1 MLISNEWLK
10 EYVTIDD
17 SVSNLAERITRTGIE
32 VDDLIDYTKDI
43 KNLVVGFV
51 KSKDK
56 HPDADKLNVC
66 QVDIGEDEPVQIVC
80 GAPNVDAGQYVIV
93 AKVGGRLP
101 GGIKIKRAKLRG
113 ERSEGMICSLQEIGI
128 SSNYIP
134 KSFESGIYV
143 FSESQV
149 PGTDALQALYLDDQ
163 VMEFDLTP
171 NRADALSMIGTAY
184 EVAALYNTKM
194 TKPDTTSN
202 ELELSANDEL
212 TVTIENEDKVPY
224 YSARVVHDVTIEPSP
239 IWMQARLI
247 KAGIRP
253 INNVVDISNYVL
265 LEYGQPLHMFDQ
277 DAIGSQQI
285 VVRQANEGEKMT
297 TLDDTERELLTSD
310 IVITNGQTPIAL
322 AGVMGGDFSEVKEQ
336 TSNIVIEGAI
346 FDPVSIR
353 HTSRR
358 LNLRSESSSR
368 FEKGIATEFVDE
380 AVDRACYLLQTYA
393 NGKVLKDRVSSGELG
408 AFITPID
415 ITADKINRTIGFDL
429 SQNDIVTIFNQLGFD
444 TEINDDVITVLVP
457 SRRKDITIKEDLIE
471 EVARI
476 YGYDDIPSTLP
487 VFDKVTSGQLTDRQ
501 YKTRMVKEVLE
512 GAGLDQAITYSLV
525 SKEDAT
531 AFSMQQRQTIDLLMP
546 MSEAHASL
554 RQSLLPHLIEAASY
568 NVARKNKDVKLFEIG
583 NVFFANGEGE
593 LPDQVEY
600 LSGILTGDY
609 VVNQWQ
615 GKKETVDFYLAKG
628 VVDRVSEKLNL
639 EFSYRRADIDGLHPG
654 RTAEILLENKVV
666 GFIGELHPTLAADND
681 LKRTYVFELNFDALM
696 SVSVGYIN
704 YQPIPRFPGM
714 SRDIALEVDQN
725 IPAADLLS
733 TIHAHGGNILKDTL
747 VFDVYQGEH
756 LEKGKKSIAIRLNY
770 LDTEETLTDERVSKV
785 QAEIEAALI
794 EQGEVV
800 EIGRAHV

>member
-10 EYVTIDD
+10 EYVTNDD

-51 KSKDK
+51 KSKEK

-194 TKPDTTSN
+194 TKPETTSN

-322 AGVMGGDFSEVKEQ
+322 AGVMGGDFSEVKEH

-346 FDPVSIR
+346 FDSVSIR

-444 TEINDDVITVLVP
+444 TEINDDVITVQVR

-487 VFDKVTSGQLTDRQ
+487 VFEKVTSGQLTDRQ

-531 AFSMQQRQTIDLLMP
+531 AFAMQQRQTIDLLMP

-696 SVSVGYIN
+696 AVSVGYIN

-794 EQGEVV
+794 EQGAV
-800 EIGRAHV
+800 IR

>member
-51 KSKDK
+51 KSKEK

-143 FSESQV
+143 FSEAQV

-194 TKPDTTSN
+194 TKPETTSN
-202 ELELSANDEL
+202 ELDLSANDEL

-615 GKKETVDFYLAKG
+615 DKKETVDFYLAKG

-666 GFIGELHPTLAADND
+666 GFIGELHPILAANND

-696 SVSVGYIN
+696 AVSVGYIN

-794 EQGEVV
+794 EQGAV
-800 EIGRAHV
+800 IR

>member
-51 KSKDK
+51 KSKEK

-134 KSFESGIYV
+134 KSFESGIFV

-194 TKPDTTSN
+194 TKPETTSN

-239 IWMQARLI
+239 IWMQVRLI

-322 AGVMGGDFSEVKEQ
+322 AGVMGGDFSEVKEH

-444 TEINDDVITVLVP
+444 TEINDDVITVQVP
-457 SRRKDITIKEDLIE
+457 SRRKDITIKEDLIV

-487 VFDKVTSGQLTDRQ
+487 VFEKVTSGQLTDRQ

-531 AFSMQQRQTIDLLMP
+531 AFAMQQRQTIDLLMP

-654 RTAEILLENKVV
+654 RTAEILLENKVI

-696 SVSVGYIN
+696 AVSVGYIN

-794 EQGEVV
+794 EQGAV
-800 EIGRAHV
+800 IR

>member
-10 EYVTIDD
+10 EYVTNDD

-51 KSKDK
+51 KSKEK

-194 TKPDTTSN
+194 TKPETTSN

-322 AGVMGGDFSEVKEQ
+322 AGVMGGDFSEVKEH

-346 FDPVSIR
+346 FDSVSIR

-444 TEINDDVITVLVP
+444 TEINDDVITVQVP

-487 VFDKVTSGQLTDRQ
+487 VFEKVTSGQLTDRQ

-531 AFSMQQRQTIDLLMP
+531 AFAMQQRQTIDLLMP

-639 EFSYRRADIDGLHPG
+639 EFSYRRVDIDGLHPG

-696 SVSVGYIN
+696 AVSVGYIN

-794 EQGEVV
+794 EQGAV
-800 EIGRAHV
+800 IR

>member
-10 EYVTIDD
+10 EYVTIND

-51 KSKDK
+51 KSKEK

-80 GAPNVDAGQYVIV
+80 GAPNIDAGQYVIV

-128 SSNYIP
+128 SSNYVP
-134 KSFESGIYV
+134 KTFESGIYV
-143 FSESQV
+143 FSEAQV

-444 TEINDDVITVLVP
+444 TEINDDVITVQVP

-696 SVSVGYIN
+696 AVSVGYIN

-794 EQGEVV
+794 EQGAV
-800 EIGRAHV
+800 IR

>member
-51 KSKDK
+51 KSKEK

-143 FSESQV
+143 FSEAQV

-265 LEYGQPLHMFDQ
+265 LEYGQPLHMFNQ

-696 SVSVGYIN
+696 AVSVGYIN

-794 EQGEVV
+794 EQGAV
-800 EIGRAHV
+800 IR

>member
-51 KSKDK
+51 KSKEK

-80 GAPNVDAGQYVIV
+80 CAPNVDAGQYVIV

-143 FSESQV
+143 FSEAQV

-696 SVSVGYIN
+696 AVSVGYIN

-794 EQGEVV
+794 EQGAV
-800 EIGRAHV
+800 IR

>member
-66 QVDIGEDEPVQIVC
+66 QVDIGEDEPIQIVC

-794 EQGEVV
+794 EQGAV
-800 EIGRAHV
+800 IR

>member
-51 KSKDK
+51 KSKEK

-143 FSESQV
+143 FSEAQV

-696 SVSVGYIN
+696 AVSVGYIN

-794 EQGEVV
+794 EQGAV
-800 EIGRAHV
+800 IR

>member
-51 KSKDK
+51 KSKEK

-128 SSNYIP
+128 SSNYVP
-134 KSFESGIYV
+134 KTFESGIYV
-143 FSESQV
+143 FSEAQV

-444 TEINDDVITVLVP
+444 TEINDDVITVQVP

-487 VFDKVTSGQLTDRQ
+487 VFEKVTSGQLTDRQ

-794 EQGEVV
+794 EQGAV
-800 EIGRAHV
+800 IR

>member
-51 KSKDK
+51 KSKEK

-134 KSFESGIYV
+134 KRFESGIFV

-194 TKPDTTSN
+194 TKPETTSN

-239 IWMQARLI
+239 IWMQVRLI

-322 AGVMGGDFSEVKEQ
+322 AGVMGGDFSEVKEH

-444 TEINDDVITVLVP
+444 TEINDDVITVQVP

-487 VFDKVTSGQLTDRQ
+487 VFEKVTSGQLTDRQ

-531 AFSMQQRQTIDLLMP
+531 AFAMQQRQTIDLLMP

-654 RTAEILLENKVV
+654 RTAEILLENKVI

-696 SVSVGYIN
+696 AVSVGYIN

-794 EQGEVV
+794 EQGAV
-800 EIGRAHV
+800 IR

>member
-51 KSKDK
+51 KSKEK

-143 FSESQV
+143 FSEAQV

-265 LEYGQPLHMFDQ
+265 LEYGQPLHIFDQ

-696 SVSVGYIN
+696 AVSVGYIN

-794 EQGEVV
+794 EQGAV
-800 EIGRAHV
+800 IR

>member
-51 KSKDK
+51 KSKEK

-134 KSFESGIYV
+134 KSFESGIFV

-194 TKPDTTSN
+194 TKPETTSN

-239 IWMQARLI
+239 IWMQVRLI

-322 AGVMGGDFSEVKEQ
+322 AGVMGGDFSEVKEH

-368 FEKGIATEFVDE
+368 FEKGIVTEFVDE

-415 ITADKINRTIGFDL
+415 ITADKINCTIGFDL

-444 TEINDDVITVLVP
+444 TEINDDVITVQVP

-487 VFDKVTSGQLTDRQ
+487 VFEKVTSGQLTDRQ

-531 AFSMQQRQTIDLLMP
+531 AFAMQQRQTIDLLMP

-654 RTAEILLENKVV
+654 RTAEILLENKVI

-696 SVSVGYIN
+696 AVSVGYIN

-794 EQGEVV
+794 EQGAV
-800 EIGRAHV
+800 IR

>member
-51 KSKDK
+51 KSKEK
-56 HPDADKLNVC
+56 HPDADKLNIC

-128 SSNYIP
+128 SSNYVP

-322 AGVMGGDFSEVKEQ
+322 AGVMGGDFSEVKEH

-444 TEINDDVITVLVP
+444 TEINDDVITVQVP

-487 VFDKVTSGQLTDRQ
+487 VFEKVTSGQLTDRQ

-531 AFSMQQRQTIDLLMP
+531 AFAMQQRQTIDLLMP

-666 GFIGELHPTLAADND
+666 GFIGESHPTLAADND

-696 SVSVGYIN
+696 AVSVGYIN

-794 EQGEVV
+794 EQGAV
-800 EIGRAHV
+800 IR

>member
-51 KSKDK
+51 KSKEK

-134 KSFESGIYV
+134 KSFESGIFV

-194 TKPDTTSN
+194 TKPETTSN

-239 IWMQARLI
+239 IWMQVRLI

-322 AGVMGGDFSEVKEQ
+322 AGVMGGDFSEVKEH

-444 TEINDDVITVLVP
+444 TEINDDVITVQVP
-457 SRRKDITIKEDLIE
+457 SRHKDITIKEDLIE

-487 VFDKVTSGQLTDRQ
+487 VFEKVTSGQLTDRQ

-531 AFSMQQRQTIDLLMP
+531 AFAMQQRQTIDLLMP

-654 RTAEILLENKVV
+654 RTAEILLENKVI

-696 SVSVGYIN
+696 AVSVGYIN

-794 EQGEVV
+794 EQGAV
-800 EIGRAHV
+800 IR

>member
-17 SVSNLAERITRTGIE
+17 SVSNLAEHITRTGIE

-393 NGKVLKDRVSSGELG
+393 NGKVLKDRASSGELG
-408 AFITPID
+408 AFITPIN

-794 EQGEVV
+794 EQGAV
-800 EIGRAHV
+800 IR

>member
-43 KNLVVGFV
+43 KKLVVGFV
-51 KSKDK
+51 KSKEK

-66 QVDIGEDEPVQIVC
+66 QVDIGEDQPVQIVC

-194 TKPDTTSN
+194 TKPETTSN

-224 YSARVVHDVTIEPSP
+224 YSARVVHNVTIEPSP

-322 AGVMGGDFSEVKEQ
+322 AGVMGGDFSEVKEH

-346 FDPVSIR
+346 FDSVSIR

-444 TEINDDVITVLVP
+444 TEINDDVITVQVP

-487 VFDKVTSGQLTDRQ
+487 VFEKVTSGQLTDRQ

-531 AFSMQQRQTIDLLMP
+531 AFAMQQRQTIDLLMP

-628 VVDRVSEKLNL
+628 VVDRVAEKLNL

-696 SVSVGYIN
+696 AVSVGYIN

-714 SRDIALEVDQN
+714 SRDIALEVNQN

-756 LEKGKKSIAIRLNY
+756 LEKGKNQLQY
-770 LDTEETLTDERVSKV
+770 V
-785 QAEIEAALI
+785 
-794 EQGEVV
+794 
-800 EIGRAHV
+800 

>member
-51 KSKDK
+51 KSKEK

-128 SSNYIP
+128 SSNYVP
-134 KSFESGIYV
+134 KTFESGIYV
-143 FSESQV
+143 FSEAQV

-202 ELELSANDEL
+202 ELELSANNEL

-239 IWMQARLI
+239 IWMQVRLI

-297 TLDDTERELLTSD
+297 TLDGTERELLTSD

-444 TEINDDVITVLVP
+444 TEINDDVITVQVP

-487 VFDKVTSGQLTDRQ
+487 VFEKVTSGQLTDRQ

-654 RTAEILLENKVV
+654 RTAEILLENKIV

-794 EQGEVV
+794 EQGAV
-800 EIGRAHV
+800 IR

>member
-32 VDDLIDYTKDI
+32 VDDLIDYTEDI

-51 KSKDK
+51 KSKEK

-66 QVDIGEDEPVQIVC
+66 LVDIGEDESVQIVC

-143 FSESQV
+143 FSEAQV

-194 TKPDTTSN
+194 TKPETTSN

-322 AGVMGGDFSEVKEQ
+322 AGVMGGDFSEVKEH

-346 FDPVSIR
+346 FDSVSIR

-444 TEINDDVITVLVP
+444 TEINDDVITVQVP

-696 SVSVGYIN
+696 AVSVGYIN

-714 SRDIALEVDQN
+714 SRDIALEVNQN

-756 LEKGKKSIAIRLNY
+756 LEKGKKSIAIHLNY

-794 EQGEVV
+794 KQGAV
-800 EIGRAHV
+800 IR

>member
-51 KSKDK
+51 KSKEK

-143 FSESQV
+143 FSEAQV

-194 TKPDTTSN
+194 TKPETTSN
-202 ELELSANDEL
+202 ELDLSANDEL

-265 LEYGQPLHMFDQ
+265 LEYGQPLHTFDQ

-666 GFIGELHPTLAADND
+666 GFIGELHPILAADND

-696 SVSVGYIN
+696 AVSVGYIN

-794 EQGEVV
+794 EQGAV
-800 EIGRAHV
+800 IR

>member
-51 KSKDK
+51 KSKEK
-56 HPDADKLNVC
+56 HLDADKLNVC

-134 KSFESGIYV
+134 KSFESGIFV

-194 TKPDTTSN
+194 TKPETTSN

-239 IWMQARLI
+239 IWMQVRLI

-322 AGVMGGDFSEVKEQ
+322 AGVMGGDFSEVKEH

-444 TEINDDVITVLVP
+444 TEINDDVITVQVP

-487 VFDKVTSGQLTDRQ
+487 VFEKVTSGQLTDRQ

-531 AFSMQQRQTIDLLMP
+531 AFAMQQRQTIDLLMP

-654 RTAEILLENKVV
+654 RTAEILLENKVI

-696 SVSVGYIN
+696 AVSVGYIN

-794 EQGEVV
+794 EQGAV
-800 EIGRAHV
+800 IR

>member
-51 KSKDK
+51 KSKEK

-143 FSESQV
+143 FSEAQV

-194 TKPDTTSN
+194 TKPETTSN
-202 ELELSANDEL
+202 ELDLSANDEL

-336 TSNIVIEGAI
+336 TPNIVIEGAI

-666 GFIGELHPTLAADND
+666 GFIGELHPILAADND

-696 SVSVGYIN
+696 AVSVGYIN

-794 EQGEVV
+794 EQGAV
-800 EIGRAHV
+800 IR

>member
-51 KSKDK
+51 KSKEK

-134 KSFESGIYV
+134 KSFESGIFV

-194 TKPDTTSN
+194 TKPETTSN

-239 IWMQARLI
+239 IWMQVRLI

-322 AGVMGGDFSEVKEQ
+322 AGVMGGDFSEVKEH

-444 TEINDDVITVLVP
+444 TEINDDVITVQVP

-476 YGYDDIPSTLP
+476 YGYDDILSTLP
-487 VFDKVTSGQLTDRQ
+487 VFEKVTSGQLTDRQ

-531 AFSMQQRQTIDLLMP
+531 AFAMQQRQTIDLLMP

-654 RTAEILLENKVV
+654 RTAEILLENKVI

-696 SVSVGYIN
+696 AVSVGYIN

-794 EQGEVV
+794 EQGAV
-800 EIGRAHV
+800 IR

>member
-51 KSKDK
+51 KSKEK

-194 TKPDTTSN
+194 TKPETTSN

-224 YSARVVHDVTIEPSP
+224 YSARVVHNVTIEPSP

-322 AGVMGGDFSEVKEQ
+322 AGVMGGDFSEVKEH

-346 FDPVSIR
+346 FDSVSIR

-408 AFITPID
+408 VFITPID

-444 TEINDDVITVLVP
+444 TEINDDVITVQVP

-487 VFDKVTSGQLTDRQ
+487 VFEKVTSGQLTDRQ

-531 AFSMQQRQTIDLLMP
+531 AFAMQQRQTIDLLMP

-628 VVDRVSEKLNL
+628 VVDRVAEKLNL

-696 SVSVGYIN
+696 AVSVGYIN

-714 SRDIALEVDQN
+714 SRDIALEVNQN

-794 EQGEVV
+794 EQGAV
-800 EIGRAHV
+800 IR

>member
-17 SVSNLAERITRTGIE
+17 SVSDLAERITRTGIE

-51 KSKDK
+51 KSKEK

-194 TKPDTTSN
+194 TKPETTSN

-247 KAGIRP
+247 KAGIHP

-696 SVSVGYIN
+696 AVSVGYIN

-794 EQGEVV
+794 EQGAV
-800 EIGRAHV
+800 IR

>member
-17 SVSNLAERITRTGIE
+17 SVSDLAERITRTGIE

-51 KSKDK
+51 KSKEK

-93 AKVGGRLP
+93 AKVVGRLP

-194 TKPDTTSN
+194 TKPETTSN

-696 SVSVGYIN
+696 AVSVGYIN

-794 EQGEVV
+794 EQGAV
-800 EIGRAHV
+800 IR

>member
-51 KSKDK
+51 KSKEK

-143 FSESQV
+143 FSEAQV

-194 TKPDTTSN
+194 TKPETTSN

-487 VFDKVTSGQLTDRQ
+487 VFDKVTSGQLTDCQ

-666 GFIGELHPTLAADND
+666 GFIGELHPILAADND

-696 SVSVGYIN
+696 AVSVGYIN

-794 EQGEVV
+794 EQGAV
-800 EIGRAHV
+800 IR

>member
-51 KSKDK
+51 KSKEK

-128 SSNYIP
+128 SSNYVP
-134 KSFESGIYV
+134 KTFESGIYV
-143 FSESQV
+143 FSEAQV

-194 TKPDTTSN
+194 TKPETTSN

-212 TVTIENEDKVPY
+212 TVTIENENKVPY

-368 FEKGIATEFVDE
+368 FEKGIVTEFVDE

-429 SQNDIVTIFNQLGFD
+429 SQNDIVTIFNQLGFG
-444 TEINDDVITVLVP
+444 TEINDDVITVQVP

-696 SVSVGYIN
+696 AVSVGYIN

-794 EQGEVV
+794 EQGAV
-800 EIGRAHV
+800 IR

>member
-51 KSKDK
+51 KSKEK

-143 FSESQV
+143 FSEAQV

-194 TKPDTTSN
+194 TKPETTSN

-253 INNVVDISNYVL
+253 INNVIDISNYVL

-666 GFIGELHPTLAADND
+666 GFIGELHPILAADND

-696 SVSVGYIN
+696 AVSVGYIN

-794 EQGEVV
+794 EQGAV
-800 EIGRAHV
+800 IR

>member
-51 KSKDK
+51 KSKEK

-143 FSESQV
+143 FSEAQV

-194 TKPDTTSN
+194 TKPETTSN
-202 ELELSANDEL
+202 ELDLSANDEL

-666 GFIGELHPTLAADND
+666 GFIGELHPILAADND

-696 SVSVGYIN
+696 AVLVGYIN

-794 EQGEVV
+794 EQGAV
-800 EIGRAHV
+800 IR

>member
-51 KSKDK
+51 KSKEK

-194 TKPDTTSN
+194 TKPETTSN

-444 TEINDDVITVLVP
+444 TEINDDVITVQVP

-487 VFDKVTSGQLTDRQ
+487 VFEKVTSGQLTDRQ

-531 AFSMQQRQTIDLLMP
+531 AFAMQQRQTIDLLMP

-666 GFIGELHPTLAADND
+666 GFIGELHPSLAADND

-696 SVSVGYIN
+696 AVSVGYIN

-794 EQGEVV
+794 EQGAV
-800 EIGRAHV
+800 IR

>member
-51 KSKDK
+51 KSKEK
-56 HPDADKLNVC
+56 HPDADKLNVW

-128 SSNYIP
+128 SSNYVP

-322 AGVMGGDFSEVKEQ
+322 AGVMGGDFSEVKEH

-444 TEINDDVITVLVP
+444 TEINDDVITVQVP

-487 VFDKVTSGQLTDRQ
+487 VFEKVTSGQLTDRQ

-531 AFSMQQRQTIDLLMP
+531 AFAMQQRQTIDLLMP

-696 SVSVGYIN
+696 AVSVGYIN

-794 EQGEVV
+794 EQGAV
-800 EIGRAHV
+800 IR

>member
-10 EYVTIDD
+10 EYVTNDD

-51 KSKDK
+51 KSKEK

-194 TKPDTTSN
+194 TKPETTSN

-322 AGVMGGDFSEVKEQ
+322 AGVMGGDFSEVKEH

-346 FDPVSIR
+346 FDSVSIR

-444 TEINDDVITVLVP
+444 TEINDDVITVQVP
-457 SRRKDITIKEDLIE
+457 SRRKDITIKEGLIE

-487 VFDKVTSGQLTDRQ
+487 VFEKVTSGQLTDRQ

-531 AFSMQQRQTIDLLMP
+531 AFAMQQRQTIDLLMP

-696 SVSVGYIN
+696 AVSVGYIN

-794 EQGEVV
+794 EQGAV
-800 EIGRAHV
+800 IR